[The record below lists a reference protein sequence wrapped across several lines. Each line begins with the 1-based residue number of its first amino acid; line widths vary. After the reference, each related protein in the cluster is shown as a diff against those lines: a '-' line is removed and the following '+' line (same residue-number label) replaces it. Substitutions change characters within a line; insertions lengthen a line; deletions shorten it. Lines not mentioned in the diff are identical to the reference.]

1 MKYKRQ
7 GPGPPEPPKGVSS
20 LEEAFYFIPG
30 FRAVREAMTESRI
43 EVEELWIAQGKTS
56 ARAEDLL
63 EIARE
68 KNITVRLKK
77 TSELSV
83 LFPDMAHQGVVALA
97 GRFAYTEL
105 NQISE
110 ISRQGQKQALLI
122 AADHI
127 TDEGNLG
134 ALVRTSTFFGAHG
147 LIIPKDRSARVTS
160 KVIKRSSGACIYMPI
175 ARVVNLG
182 RALDLLD
189 GKGFWIIGTATEA
202 PETIYQFDWNR
213 DLVLVLG
220 NEGRGLSHSV
230 RKRCHQV
237 VGIPSKGNM
246 GSLNVS
252 VAGGIF
258 LSEIVRQRNL
268 AKA

>member
-1 MKYKRQ
+1 MKSKTQ
-7 GPGPPEPPKGVSS
+7 DPGPPEPPKGARP
-20 LEEAFYFIPG
+20 LEETSYLIPG
-30 FRAVREAMTESRI
+30 FRAVREAMTGSQI
-43 EVEELWIAQGKTS
+43 QIKELWIAKGKS
-56 ARAEDLL
+56 SPRVEDLL
-63 EIARE
+63 KIARE
-68 KNITVRLKK
+68 KKITVRLKK

-105 NQISE
+105 NQIIE
-110 ISRQGQKQALLI
+110 ISRKGQDKALLV

-134 ALVRTSTFFGAHG
+134 ALIRTSTFFGVHG
-147 LIIPKDRSARVTS
+147 LIIPKDRSASVTS
-160 KVIKRSSGACIYMPI
+160 KVIKRSSGAWIYMPI
-175 ARVVNLG
+175 TMVVNLG

-189 GKGFWIIGTATEA
+189 GKGFWIIGTATDA
-202 PETIYQFDWNR
+202 SETVYQFDWNR

-220 NEGRGLSHSV
+220 NEERGMSHSV

-237 VGIPSKGNM
+237 VGIPSEGNM